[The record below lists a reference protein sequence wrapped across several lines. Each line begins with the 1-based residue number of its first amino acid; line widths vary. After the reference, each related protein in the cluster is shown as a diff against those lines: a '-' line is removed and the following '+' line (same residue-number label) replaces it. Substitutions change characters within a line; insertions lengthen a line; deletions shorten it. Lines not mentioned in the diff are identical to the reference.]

1 MCFLGIQMLVCFQR
15 ENICFFPQAKKKLTG
30 LTREHE
36 ALFSFVEKNK
46 HICTEKEKQK
56 VTFFCIGDNAGI
68 LKYWTAM
75 KQYILITL
83 INLQSVTPKQWWIPR
98 VILLTYKDNLI

>member
-1 MCFLGIQMLVCFQR
+1 MGGFFDNQMIICFQPQ
-15 ENICFFPQAKKKLTG
+15 NIYFFPQAKKKLTG

-56 VTFFCIGDNAGI
+56 VLFCNGDSARILTFPF
-68 LKYWTAM
+68 
-75 KQYILITL
+75 
-83 INLQSVTPKQWWIPR
+83 
-98 VILLTYKDNLI
+98 